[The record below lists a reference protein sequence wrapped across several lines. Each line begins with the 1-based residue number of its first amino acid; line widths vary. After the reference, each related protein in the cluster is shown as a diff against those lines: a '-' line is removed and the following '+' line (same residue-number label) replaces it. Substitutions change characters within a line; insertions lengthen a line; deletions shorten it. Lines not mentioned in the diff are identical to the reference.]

1 MTSTDATPNAVTE
14 DNVGDLDGEKKAR
27 WFRVYV
33 NIFDDHA
40 LFDGEPYSRVTAW
53 MWLIAN
59 AAWKTKKINHKG
71 KIIELQRGQVL
82 VGRAFLAKK
91 WLWSEKKVRTFL
103 ALLESDNMIEM
114 GQSNGHFANIATICN
129 YGKYQDVP
137 NKENQ
142 STGQCWA
149 SDGPE
154 KGQTLTKYTNT
165 TNTQVASSL
174 PEPARDDA
182 TPRCEDLKVFYDR
195 LCDAASACL
204 DNPANCQ
211 GLINTMIPQ
220 TWINSGCDLELDI
233 LPALRAKAAT
243 HKGRRVWSWD
253 YFTNAVADARVK
265 RLAASKRIAT
275 ATVTSGARSAAGRAP
290 TASPRLLHLN
300 DESWKEQIANEMVE
314 QGLANV
320 IN

>member
-154 KGQTLTKYTNT
+154 KGQTLTKNTNT
-165 TNTQVASSL
+165 TNKKITT
-174 PEPARDDA
+174 PAREKPVSGRAFWANAISAPPSPEIHPHVGVTIDDSGA
-182 TPRCEDLKVFYDR
+182 ISLHNEFERFWLNRFGGNADR
-195 LCDAASACL
+195 LGLALIQIAAYVQA
-204 DNPANCQ
+204 
-211 GLINTMIPQ
+211 
-220 TWINSGCDLELDI
+220 NSGRPLEAQVGSQLARIVGEKLDRDD
-233 LPALRAKAAT
+233 RAAKS
-243 HKGRRVWSWD
+243 KFSGGRP
-253 YFTNAVADARVK
+253 
-265 RLAASKRIAT
+265 AT
-275 ATVTSGARSAAGRAP
+275 ADFRSQLEA
-290 TASPRLLHLN
+290 
-300 DESWKEQIANEMVE
+300 I
-314 QGLANV
+314 
-320 IN
+320 

>member
-1 MTSTDATPNAVTE
+1 MTPTDATPNAVTE
-14 DNVGDLDGEKKAR
+14 DNVGDLNGENKTR
-27 WFRVYV
+27 WFSTSVE
-33 NIFDDHA
+33 IFDHPV
-40 LFDGEPYSRVTAW
+40 LNVGPFDRRSAW
-53 MWLIAN
+53 QWLIAN
-59 AAWKTKKINHKG
+59 AAWKTKRVNHKG
-71 KIIELQRGQVL
+71 KMIDLDRGQVL
-82 VGRAFLAKK
+82 IGRAFLAET
-91 WLWSEKKVRTFL
+91 WGWSEQTVRTFVKIL
-103 ALLESDNMIEM
+103 VAENMLELN
-114 GQSNGHFANIATICN
+114 QSGGHFANIATICN
-129 YGKYQDVP
+129 YDKYQARQP
-137 NKENQ
+137 ERNQ
-142 STGQCWA
+142 SINQSVTSVQPV
-149 SDGPE
+149 SN
-154 KGQTLTKYTNT
+154 QTLTRNTNT
-165 TNTQVASSL
+165 TTTQVASSL
-174 PEPARDDA
+174 PETARDDA

-275 ATVTSGARSAAGRAP
+275 ATVTSGAKSAAGRAP